1 MSNPF
6 MEPRITSLEISM
18 ADLKEIVAETARQLD
33 ITIRKMDESWARADR
48 EYARFQSNMEK
59 LQEKSDREF
68 AEFRKEIK
76 QGQDKLSLEMK
87 EGQVELSKVMEKGQV
102 ELSMAMKLGQD
113 RLSLEMKQGQVELS
127 KEMTNFKQ
135 EMSDF
140 KQEMKLW
147 REKKDR
153 DFEDMKEERRQHNL
167 EMGRI
172 ANKHGLMAEDLV
184 APSICRIMKQALGID
199 KKIVCVDYVRV
210 KRTYRGDTS
219 RLREFDVVAECLDYV
234 LVNETKSTL
243 IPTDVDTLI
252 NTLGLFRDYFPEFR
266 DRKLVGAVASLFID
280 PGIVNYATKRGI
292 IALAVGYEPMEIQN
306 PPGFKPAVW

>member
-48 EYARFQSNMEK
+48 E
-59 LQEKSDREF
+59 F
-68 AEFRKEIK
+68 AEFRE
-76 QGQDKLSLEMK
+76 EMK
-87 EGQVELSKVMEKGQV
+87 KGQVELSREMKQGQVELSKVMEKGQV
-102 ELSMAMKLGQD
+102 KMSQ
-113 RLSLEMKQGQVELS
+113 
-127 KEMTNFKQ
+127 EMT
-135 EMSDF
+135 DF

-153 DFEDMKEERRQHNL
+153 DFEEMKEERRQHNL

-292 IALAVGYEPMEIQN
+292 IALAVGEDLMDIQN

>member
-1 MSNPF
+1 
-6 MEPRITSLEISM
+6 
-18 ADLKEIVAETARQLD
+18 
-33 ITIRKMDESWARADR
+33 MDEGWARADR
-48 EYARFQSNMEK
+48 EFARFQSNMEK

-68 AEFRKEIK
+68 AEFREEMKKGQVELSMAMRL
-76 QGQDKLSLEMK
+76 GQDKLSLEMK
-87 EGQVELSKVMEKGQV
+87 QGQVELSKVMEQGQV

-113 RLSLEMKQGQVELS
+113 KLSLEMKQGQVELS

-135 EMSDF
+135 EMADFKQEMADF

-153 DFEDMKEERRQHNL
+153 DFEEMKEERRQHNL

-199 KKIVCVDYVRV
+199 KKIVCVDNVRV
-210 KRTYRGDTS
+210 KRTLRGDTS

-292 IALAVGYEPMEIQN
+292 IALAVGEDLMDIQN